1 MFVCVAELHKI
12 GTPGYAEPLAMPT
25 ITLTS
30 LEAGTVKV
38 GQYQPRPVHVLNRT
52 LDSLDFRDF
61 MYIEPESEQRPPGAG
76 LCAEVFLCRE

>member
-1 MFVCVAELHKI
+1 MFACDAELRKI
-12 GTPGYAEPLAMPT
+12 GTPGYTEPLAMPT

-52 LDSLDFRDF
+52 LDTLDFRDF
-61 MYIEPESEQRPPGAG
+61 MHMEPESE
-76 LCAEVFLCRE
+76 